1 MIGRLGLLLSRTIG
15 RFTPDPFVLALGL
28 TILTAVLALVFG
40 FRERGPDE
48 AAPVVQLF
56 DAWWNDR
63 GIWKF
68 LLFGMQMCLIL
79 VTGFALATSGPVR
92 RIIDRLAAV
101 PRGTGSAAA
110 LVALIAMLVGLV
122 NWGLGL
128 IVGALLAHGCA
139 GSLSRRGIRVHYPLV
154 CA

>member
-1 MIGRLGLLLSRTIG
+1 M
-15 RFTPDPFVLALGL
+15 
-28 TILTAVLALVFG
+28 LALVFG

-56 DAWWNDR
+56 DAWWNDQ

-101 PRGTGSAAA
+101 PRGPDPPRRWSPSSRCWWAWSTGGSA
-110 LVALIAMLVGLV
+110 
-122 NWGLGL
+122 
-128 IVGALLAHGCA
+128 
-139 GSLSRRGIRVHYPLV
+139 
-154 CA
+154 